1 MGRHDAIALDEQNI
15 LLKKEES
22 PKEEIKEDIKETSP
36 VEEETQEA
44 LKNEV
49 EIGEEDIWV
58 W

>member
-49 EIGEEDIWV
+49 EIGEEDI
-58 W
+58 